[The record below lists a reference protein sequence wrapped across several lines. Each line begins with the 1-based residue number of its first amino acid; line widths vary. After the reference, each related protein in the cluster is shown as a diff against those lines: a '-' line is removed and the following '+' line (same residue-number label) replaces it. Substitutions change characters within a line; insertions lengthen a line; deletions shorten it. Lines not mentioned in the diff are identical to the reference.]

1 VSRGQESGL
10 LRYCFLPI
18 ARKTN
23 NAFNNKLIDH
33 YMAKYVFVTG
43 GVTSSLGKGII
54 AASLAKLLQARGL
67 RVTIQKFDPYINVD
81 PGTLNPYEHGEC
93 YVTEDGAETDL
104 DLGHYERFLN
114 IYTSQANNVTTGRI
128 YQTVINKEREGAYLG
143 KTVQV
148 IPHITDEIKRR
159 MLLLGQGN
167 QWDIIITELGG
178 TVGDI
183 ESLPFIEAVRQ
194 LQWEMPEED
203 CVVLHLTLIPYLKA
217 AKELK
222 TKPTQH
228 SVKLLSQE
236 GVHPDVIV
244 CRTEEPLSQDIR
256 KKIALFCNVKPEA
269 VIEAADA
276 PTIYEVPLAMMREK
290 LDLIVLKKLN
300 IASYHEPDLSRWKE
314 FLDKLKY
321 PKSKVTIGLIG
332 KYIELQDAY
341 KSILESFVHAGA
353 MNDCKVQVVNVHS
366 EFITPDN
373 VAEKLGNLDG
383 LVVAPGFGH
392 RGVEGKIVAVKYAR
406 ENRLP
411 FFGICLGMQMA
422 VIEFARHVL
431 GWKDAHSTEMNVHTP
446 NPVIDLMEEQKKV
459 TTKGGTMRLGAY
471 PCILKEGS
479 LAWQIYGGQ
488 SVISERHRHRWE
500 FNNAY
505 LRQYEEAGMVPS
517 GTNPESGLVEIVELP
532 SHPFFIGVQYHPE
545 LKSTVENPQP
555 IFVHFIRAAREFAE
569 AKNAVKN
576 PLLQSEMI

>member
-1 VSRGQESGL
+1 
-10 LRYCFLPI
+10 
-18 ARKTN
+18 
-23 NAFNNKLIDH
+23 
-33 YMAKYVFVTG
+33 MAKYIFVTG

-67 RVTIQKFDPYINVD
+67 RVTIQKLDPYINVD

-114 IYTSQANNVTTGRI
+114 IYASQANNVTTGRI

-159 MLLLGQGN
+159 MVLLGQGN
-167 QWDIIITELGG
+167 LYDIILTEIGG

-194 LQWEMPEED
+194 LQWEMPDED
-203 CVVLHLTLIPYLKA
+203 CVVVHLTLIPYLKA

-244 CRTEEPLSQDIR
+244 CRTEEPLSMDIR
-256 KKIALFCNVKPEA
+256 KKIALFCNVKQEA

-276 PTIYEVPLAMMREK
+276 STIYEVPLTMMREK
-290 LDLIVLKKLN
+290 LDLICLKKLN
-300 IASYHEPDLSRWKE
+300 ITNYHEPELARWKE

-321 PKSKVTIGLIG
+321 PKSKVMIGLIG

-353 MNDCKVQVVNVHS
+353 MNECKVQVVNVHS
-366 EFITPDN
+366 EFITGEN

-383 LVVAPGFGH
+383 LLVAPGFGH
-392 RGVEGKIVAVKYAR
+392 RGVEGKIIAVKYAR
-406 ENRLP
+406 ENKLP

-422 VIEFARHVL
+422 VIEFARNVL
-431 GWKDAHSTEMNVHTP
+431 GLRDAHSTEMDPHTTT
-446 NPVIDLMEEQKKV
+446 PVIDLMEEQKKV
-459 TTKGGTMRLGAY
+459 TAKGGTMRLGAY
-471 PCILKEGS
+471 PCALREGS
-479 LAWQIYGGQ
+479 LARRIYGKEE
-488 SVISERHRHRWE
+488 ISERHRHRWE

-505 LRQYEEAGMVPS
+505 LQAFEQAGMVPS
-517 GTNPESGLVEIVELP
+517 GRNPESGLVEIVELP
-532 SHPFFIGVQYHPE
+532 AHPFFIGVQYHPE

-555 IFVHFIRAAREFAE
+555 VFVHFIEAAKEFADS
-569 AKNAVKN
+569 KNTVKS
-576 PLLQSEMI
+576 PVLQSEMI